1 MAKPMPLP
9 TPAAAAA
16 AAAAARLP
24 VGLLLHT
31 TPPLRLRLRVP
42 SFLSPPPQSRGLSSP
57 LRAAAA
63 AVSTTTTGRRAAR
76 PPNPGQVISE
86 GRDEDARRAVCP
98 GCGVFMQD
106 DDPDLPGFFT
116 SPSRRPPQN
125 ELGEEESDSPE
136 VFVGDEEDA
145 DDDGLPSESDLAAEL
160 DGLDTGFLESLKE
173 EEDEED
179 EDEEEDGGGE
189 AEAGMDAGSGWDSG
203 WDEGMEEDEEEK
215 WSKELDGFTPPG
227 VGYGSITEETLE
239 RMRKEKLSKA
249 ERKRRVREAKQAEA
263 REDSAVVCARCHS
276 LRNYGHVKNDRA
288 DNLIPDFDFD
298 RFISL
303 RLMKRSAGTPVIVM
317 VVDCADF
324 DGSFPKRAAK
334 SLFRALEGRGNSKLS
349 ETPRLVLVG
358 TKVDLLPWEQMG
370 VRLEKWVR
378 GRAKAFGAPK
388 LDAVYLVS
396 VHKDLSVR
404 NLISYVK
411 DLAGPRS
418 NVWVIGAQNAG
429 KSTLI
434 NAFAKKQGVKITR
447 LTEAAVPGTTL
458 GILRMT
464 GVLPAKAKMYDTPGL
479 LHPYIMS
486 MRLNTEERKM
496 VEIRKELRPR
506 TFRVKAGQSVHIGG
520 LTRLDVLEASVQT
533 IYVTVWASANIS
545 LHLGKTE
552 NAEELRDKH
561 VGIRL
566 QPPVGPER
574 VAELGQWTERRIDV
588 SGVSWDVN
596 STDIAVSGL
605 GWYSLGLKGNATVAV
620 HTFDGIDVTQ
630 RDAMILHRAKFLER
644 PGFLLPISIA
654 NAIGEETRKKNERLN
669 AQQQSDGE
677 DDDDD
682 LSDDESA

>member
-1 MAKPMPLP
+1 MAKPLLLP
-9 TPAAAAA
+9 TPAAAPPAV
-16 AAAAARLP
+16 RL
-24 VGLLLHT
+24 LRT
-31 TPPLRLRLRVP
+31 TLSLRLRVP
-42 SFLSPPPQSRGLSSP
+42 PFLSPPQLAFPQSRNISP
-57 LRAAAA
+57 SVSAA
-63 AVSTTTTGRRAAR
+63 AVPTTTKRVGR
-76 PPNPGQVISE
+76 PVISE
-86 GRDEDARRAVCP
+86 GRDEDARRSVCP

-116 SPSRRPPQN
+116 SPCRRSPSPQ
-125 ELGEEESDSPE
+125 GEMEQEAADSSPDGFLEDE
-136 VFVGDEEDA
+136 VDGDS
-145 DDDGLPSESDLAAEL
+145 PSESDLSAEL
-160 DGLDTGFLESLKE
+160 DGLDTGFLESL
-173 EEDEED
+173 EED
-179 EDEEEDGGGE
+179 EDEEEEGGSD
-189 AEAGMDAGSGWDSG
+189 AEPMAGVSAESGWDSD
-203 WDEGMEEDEEEK
+203 WDDGGMEDDEEEK
-215 WSKELDGFTPPG
+215 WSRELDGFTPPG
-227 VGYGSITEETLE
+227 VGYGNITEETLE
-239 RMRKEKLSKA
+239 RLRKEKLSKA
-249 ERKRRVREAKQAEA
+249 ERRRRAREARRVEA
-263 REDSAVVCARCHS
+263 REDSAAVVCARCHS
-276 LRNYGHVKNDRA
+276 LRNYGHVRNNIA

-298 RFISL
+298 RFISS

-324 DGSFPKRAAK
+324 DGSFPKRAAR
-334 SLFRALEGRGNSKLS
+334 SLFKALEGRGSSKLS

-411 DLAGPRS
+411 ELAGPRS

-486 MRLNTEERKM
+486 MRLNSEERKM
-496 VEIRKELRPR
+496 VEIRKELQPR
-506 TFRVKAGQSVHIGG
+506 SFRVKAGQSVHIGG

-533 IYVTVWASANIS
+533 IYITVWASANIS

-552 NAEELRDKH
+552 TAEELRSKH

-566 QPPVGPER
+566 QPPVAPER
-574 VAELGQWTERRIDV
+574 ATELGQWTERRIDV
-588 SGVSWDVN
+588 SGVSWDIN

-605 GWYSLGLKGNATVAV
+605 GWYSLGLKGQATIAV
-620 HTFDGIDVTQ
+620 HTFDGINVTQ

-644 PGFLLPISIA
+644 PGFLLPIAIA
-654 NAIGEETRKKNERLN
+654 NAIGEETRKKNERMKG
-669 AQQQSDGE
+669 QQS
-677 DDDDD
+677 DDDD
-682 LSDDESA
+682 LLDDESSE

>member
-1 MAKPMPLP
+1 IPSLAMAKPMPLP
-9 TPAAAAA
+9 STAAAAA
-16 AAAAARLP
+16 APARLP

-42 SFLSPPPQSRGLSSP
+42 SFLTPLPQSRGLSSP
-57 LRAAAA
+57 LRAVAA
-63 AVSTTTTGRRAAR
+63 AVSTTTAGKRATR

-116 SPSRRPPQN
+116 SPSRRPPQD

-136 VFVGDEEDA
+136 GLVG
-145 DDDGLPSESDLAAEL
+145 DDGLPSESDLAAEL
-160 DGLDTGFLESLKE
+160 DGLDTGFLESLE
-173 EEDEED
+173 EDDDEED
-179 EDEEEDGGGE
+179 EEEEDGGGE
-189 AEAGMDAGSGWDSG
+189 TEAGMDAGSRWDSG
-203 WDEGMEEDEEEK
+203 WDDGMEEDSEEK

-249 ERKRRVREAKQAEA
+249 ERKRRARETKQAEA

-298 RFISL
+298 RFISS

-520 LTRLDVLEASVQT
+520 LTRLDLLEASVQT

-566 QPPVGPER
+566 QPPVAAER
-574 VAELGQWTERRIDV
+574 ATELGQWTERRIDV

-644 PGFLLPISIA
+644 PGFLLPIAIA

-669 AQQQSDGE
+669 AQQQSDD